1 MQAAACNLISSTL
14 VECGAAWL
22 ACHSGPEL
30 QRLHD
35 MNLEFLLGQQTAES
49 REQLEDCPPVQEY
62 LQSGRREG
70 NSDSRAACSDRDSV
84 LAQQE
89 FQVIRAEAECSDP
102 PVCRHART
110 RAPVWPTSA

>member
-1 MQAAACNLISSTL
+1 MQAAECNLISSTL
-14 VECGAAWL
+14 EECGAAWL

-35 MNLEFLLGQQTAES
+35 MNLEFLLGQQTPDS
-49 REQLEDCPPVQEY
+49 RQQLEDCPPVQEY
-62 LQSGRREG
+62 LLSGRREG

-89 FQVIRAEAECSDP
+89 FQV
-102 PVCRHART
+102 T
-110 RAPVWPTSA
+110 RAKAE